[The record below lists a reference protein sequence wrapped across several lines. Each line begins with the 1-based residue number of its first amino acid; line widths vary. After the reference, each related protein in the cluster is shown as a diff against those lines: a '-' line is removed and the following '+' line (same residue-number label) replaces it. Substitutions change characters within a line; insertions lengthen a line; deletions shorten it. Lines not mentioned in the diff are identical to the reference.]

1 MARLFSL
8 ILRETTSHLRCIS
21 RDIWPSGGGNFLS
34 GPSPRP
40 IKIALI
46 QFPITCFLWIKQE
59 FLALKH
65 KNGLSWLIL
74 KFCFQRNIGG
84 GRREAIQWK
93 EVTKTAEKDNLV
105 WNVVRFPNPLALG
118 HPDTCQ
124 LGSPTSEMLPST
136 NFPGDTFSPFLS
148 TLDNFERLWTR
159 LPPPDLDLLSLC
171 TFRF

>member
-1 MARLFSL
+1 MYLEGYMAVR
-8 ILRETTSHLRCIS
+8 
-21 RDIWPSGGGNFLS
+21 GGNFLS

-74 KFCFQRNIGG
+74 KFCFPQRNIGG
-84 GRREAIQWK
+84 GRRVAIQWK

-105 WNVVRFPNPLALG
+105 WKVDRFPNPLAPG
-118 HPDTCQ
+118 HPDTPV
-124 LGSPTSEMLPST
+124 GE
-136 NFPGDTFSPFLS
+136 
-148 TLDNFERLWTR
+148 
-159 LPPPDLDLLSLC
+159 PD
-171 TFRF
+171 